1 MARAEVTVNTLN
13 RAPTAVNSYI
23 DIGTD
28 GVKFK
33 NTGKE
38 FIIVKRDQASTSTI
52 TISTNVTIDGLA
64 LPDLTVAMAAGDS
77 AVQEKIL
84 GPFPT
89 QYYNQEG
96 GYVHVDSDDSDDMIY
111 VGKLVAVN

>member
-13 RAPTAVNSYI
+13 RAPTAVNSYT
-23 DIGTD
+23 DIGAD

-38 FIIVKRDQASTSTI
+38 FIIVKRDAASTSTI
-52 TISTNVTIDGLA
+52 TITTPITIDGLA
-64 LPDLTVAMAAGDS
+64 VTDLTVAMAAGDS

-89 QYYNQEG
+89 QYYNNEG
-96 GYVHVDSDDSDDMIY
+96 GYVYVSSTDANDMIW
-111 VGKLVAVN
+111 VGKLVAVS